1 LDLVAAVLI
10 MIVFVSGIT
19 RRLASATASELREL
33 RG

>member
-1 LDLVAAVLI
+1 

-19 RRLASATASELREL
+19 RRLAEATASELREL